1 MKRTDCI
8 IYGTELCGF
17 VGSEGCDKCFVNDI
31 SDKKQ
36 DEAIEAANN
45 WRVTLSNIPQD
56 IDELHTGDE
65 CLFCRGEAK
74 KATKYAMVD
83 LAHPEPEYKKGMFLG
98 FGKKVRNPI
107 GSIIQVPVSVCPRC
121 ARLLKISGVLR
132 ILGIA
137 IGLILAM
144 LMIMIESFG
153 MWLESIGWWAPFLY
167 FVLMLVAGWGVGEG
181 AERILEKYA
190 DRTMHTNVLKLPMF
204 VKLQQLGWFPLQADK
219 AGRPHISVMKK
230 KPREGYMFYGEF
242 TPKKAE
248 KPVDT
253 TVE

>member
-17 VGSEGCDKCFVNDI
+17 VGGEGCEKCFVNDI
-31 SDKKQ
+31 SEKRQ

-45 WRVTLSNIPQD
+45 WRVTLSNIPQN
-56 IDELHTGDE
+56 IDDLHTGDT
-65 CLFCRGEAK
+65 CHFCRGEAQ

-83 LAHPEPEYKKGMFLG
+83 LAHPEPEYKKGMILG
-98 FGKKVRNPI
+98 FGKKVRSQI

-121 ARLLKISGVLR
+121 ARLLKITGVLR

-137 IGLILAM
+137 LGLILAM

-153 MWLESIGWWAPFLY
+153 VWLESIGWWAPFLY
-167 FVLMLVAGWGVGEG
+167 FVLMMVVGWGIGEG
-181 AERILEKYA
+181 AEKILEKHA
-190 DRTMHTNVLKLPMF
+190 DKVLHTDVFKIPVLAELKAR
-204 VKLQQLGWFPLQADK
+204 GWFPLQADK
-219 AGRPHISVMKK
+219 AGRPHISIQKR
-230 KPREGYMFYGEF
+230 KPRENFMFFGEF